1 MDKNYFMIKELL
13 KNEKFVKKLEIIDEE
28 LKRTKENKSDFS
40 FIVPILFLILENL
53 RTSKTAFP
61 TNFFNK
67 TKIKTK

>member
-1 MDKNYFMIKELL
+1 MSES
-13 KNEKFVKKLEIIDEE
+13 ESCIDC
-28 LKRTKENKSDFS
+28 
-40 FIVPILFLILENL
+40 LFLMCCSPSTRLKSIHGLICNNFTELEFYWNNLEEDGDIENL